1 MPESCPNPIEL
12 KKRRNGAWLVSLAC
26 AALFYSALACFNYLL
41 LGRIEFCP
49 IRMLFGI
56 PCMGCGLTHSA
67 LCLLQ
72 GHFRESFNYCPL
84 TVFVLLSMA
93 SAMLLHFNLCKLP
106 PELLAATRFFAMN
119 RMWHAVL
126 LLAFAVLY
134 AVRMILYFPNGPYPM
149 LYDERNCLRLL
160 LDLTGNR
167 YGSAGCAGC
176 AGKR

>member
-1 MPESCPNPIEL
+1 ML
-12 KKRRNGAWLVSLAC
+12 ASLAC
-26 AALFYSALACFNYLL
+26 AVLFYSALACFNYLL
-41 LGRIEFCP
+41 LGRIELCP

-72 GHFRESFNYCPL
+72 GHFRESFSYCPL

-93 SAMLLHFNLCKLP
+93 SAMLLRFRLCKFSP
-106 PELLAATRFFAMN
+106 ALLAVTRFFAMN

-149 LYDERNCLRLL
+149 LYDESNYYVLVSRII
-160 LDLTGNR
+160 
-167 YGSAGCAGC
+167 GCGQ
-176 AGKR
+176 